1 MVDYPFCK
9 RKAVGSSPIVSNMK
23 NMVNFLQVIP
33 EGYRNVYAV
42 WKFDRKTARTG
53 KLLETNNDL
62 KPLFK
67 KYGNDKVIYGMTY
80 IKDENQRVDTKR
92 KRKRKITT

>member
-1 MVDYPFCK
+1 MVERLFCK
-9 RKAVGSSPIVSNMK
+9 REASGSNPDVSNMK

-42 WKFDRKTARTG
+42 WKFNRKTARTG

-92 KRKRKITT
+92 KRKRKISA

>member
-1 MVDYPFCK
+1 MVERLLCK
-9 RKAVGSSPIVSNMK
+9 REASGSNPDVSNMK
-23 NMVNFLQVIP
+23 NIVNFLQVIP

-42 WKFDRKTARTG
+42 WKFNRKTARTG
-53 KLLETNNDL
+53 KLLETNDDL

-80 IKDENQRVDTKR
+80 IKDENQRMDTKR
-92 KRKRKITT
+92 KRKRKIPA